1 MKAENKTS
9 KRIWLSEK
17 QFANQQ
23 LAANGRE
30 AGNEST
36 VLFRLEI
43 CVRTS
48 TYNFSKLQKDYFL
61 INCKATKLQN
71 SKILKIRR

>member
-1 MKAENKTS
+1 MKAENKVS
-9 KRIWLSEK
+9 KRIWFSEK

-36 VLFRLEI
+36 VLFRLDI
-43 CVRTS
+43 YVRTS

-61 INCKATKLQN
+61 INWRATKPQN
-71 SKILKIRR
+71 RKIIKK